1 MHNVHPEEVFGRPKN
16 ISESSLMSN
25 ELGCGKLLYLMNK
38 GMLYHLSVLQR
49 RCIVDYSLNKKFYTC
64 HILETTLDNR
74 AIAIQV
80 IDKVPIVMDIPWWQM
95 GK

>member
-1 MHNVHPEEVFGRPKN
+1 
-16 ISESSLMSN
+16 
-25 ELGCGKLLYLMNK
+25 
-38 GMLYHLSVLQR
+38 MLYHLSVLQR
-49 RCIVDYSLNKKFYTC
+49 RCIADYSLNKKFYTY
-64 HILETTLDNR
+64 HILETTLGNR